1 MPSPTSDAVYLCR
14 ADAIAEASA
23 KGFDLGDREIFV
35 VNWAGSFY
43 AYRNRCP
50 HLGVRLEWLP
60 DRFLDSGNELIMCAT
75 HGALFVIE
83 NGACIS
89 GPCRGQALEA
99 VEITQADG
107 KLYLCRQDP
116 PASS

>member
-1 MPSPTSDAVYLCR
+1 MYLCR
-14 ADAIAEASA
+14 QDAIAEASA
-23 KGFDLGDREIFV
+23 KGFDLGDQAVFV
-35 VNWAGSFY
+35 VRQAGRFY

-83 NGACIS
+83 TGACVA
-89 GPCRGQALEA
+89 GPCRGQSLEP
-99 VEITQADG
+99 VTVSLADG
-107 KLYLCRQDP
+107 NLYLQ
-116 PASS
+116 PAAGGG